1 MPSATVENVSGCCAR
16 HGQEELFQERFA
28 RRLARRYRRR
38 GPDAMARSLAR
49 RASASGIE
57 GAEVLEI
64 GGGIGQVLLE
74 LLKAGA
80 SRGEVVE
87 LVPVY
92 EEHARALAV
101 EAGVGE
107 RVSYRTADLIADPPA
122 RTSADV
128 VVLNKVVC
136 CTPDGVELAALAAS
150 LARRTLAL
158 SFPRDVIW
166 SRAFFGATNVVL
178 RLTRRRFRVFV
189 HPPDA
194 LAAAV
199 ESQGL
204 ALSSERDGP
213 LFRIAAY
220 ERA

>member
-1 MPSATVENVSGCCAR
+1 VSGCCAR

-28 RRLARRYRRR
+28 RRLAKRYRRK

-49 RASASGIE
+49 RASQHGVA

-80 SRGEVVE
+80 GRGEVVE
-87 LVPVY
+87 LVPAY
-92 EEHARALAV
+92 EEHALELAR
-101 EAGVGE
+101 EAGVGD
-107 RVSYRTADLIADPPA
+107 RVSYRTADLVADPLA
-122 RTSADV
+122 RVPADV

-136 CTPDGVELAALAAS
+136 CTPDGVELAVVAAS

-158 SFPRDVIW
+158 SFPRDVLW
-166 SRAFFGATNVVL
+166 TRAFFGAANVL
-178 RLTRRRFRVFV
+178 FWLSRRRFRTYV
-189 HPPDA
+189 HPPAA
-194 LAAAV
+194 LAAAA

-204 ALSSERDGP
+204 RLASQRDGP